1 MDDNLVAKASNLKIC
16 ADTNAV
22 PPTGIAGVDAM
33 DNVVEM
39 KNSSSGCYGIGALAI
54 GNIKYKSQHECL
66 KLMHDS
72 DKPYIYILNMLL
84 NLLKKC
90 LMSKAVV
97 LVSSDTSY
105 LEHQLS
111 LLNYTSY
118 PIDEYNHKNIHKLYD
133 LRFINDFIKDILL
146 KHSNPFLIYGSGLED
161 KQKIYDLL
169 TNNFIV
175 KGNNLN
181 MLSSFSDLRI
191 FKSTFEKH
199 NFKIPDDFDNDIL
212 NGKIYMETIA
222 WIWRLWDQPR
232 Y

>member
-1 MDDNLVAKASNLKIC
+1 
-16 ADTNAV
+16 
-22 PPTGIAGVDAM
+22 
-33 DNVVEM
+33 
-39 KNSSSGCYGIGALAI
+39 
-54 GNIKYKSQHECL
+54 
-66 KLMHDS
+66 
-72 DKPYIYILNMLL
+72 
-84 NLLKKC
+84 
-90 LMSKAVV
+90 MSKAVV

-118 PIDEYNHKNIHKLYD
+118 PIDEHNHKNIHKLYD

-199 NFKIPDDFDNDIL
+199 NLKFLMTSITISLMEIN
-212 NGKIYMETIA
+212 IYGNHCLDLAAMGLA
-222 WIWRLWDQPR
+222 
-232 Y
+232 